1 MAENKKTYDLECVQE
16 GFANGV
22 APGFPLSDKQ
32 KDFIKDKIPLA
43 RIGRPEDVAY
53 CVKFLVSDQANY
65 ITGQT
70 IHVNGGLAM
79 L

>member
-1 MAENKKTYDLECVQE
+1 MTA
-16 GFANGV
+16 A
-22 APGFPLSDKQ
+22 LSDDQ
-32 KDFIKDKIPLA
+32 KEFIKNKIPLA
-43 RIGRPEDVAY
+43 RIGKPEDVAY
-53 CVKFLVSDQANY
+53 CVKFLVSEEANY